1 MNRGL
6 KWKLIAG
13 FALVFLAGGMTGAF
27 ITASQARHFFFGHY
41 HDATSN
47 RIRNRLRV
55 QLHLTDEQLAKI
67 SPIIDKTA
75 AQLDSI
81 RIDTGHR
88 VRETLNKAHREMA
101 ADLTPE
107 QQAKLQK
114 IEARHRRWLH
124 RGPSPTESPPSP
136 ESSPQ

>member
-1 MNRGL
+1 MNRAL
-6 KWKLIAG
+6 KWKLIVG

-27 ITASQARHFFFGHY
+27 ITASQARHFVFGRY

-47 RIRNRLRV
+47 RIRNRLRI
-55 QLHLTDEQLAKI
+55 QLHLTDEQVAKI

-75 AQLDSI
+75 ARIDSI
-81 RIDTGHR
+81 RTDTGRR
-88 VRETLNKAHREMA
+88 VREALNEAYREMA

-114 IEARHRRWLH
+114 IEARPRRWLH
-124 RGPSPTESPPSP
+124 RGRSPAQPSAPEQGPSP
-136 ESSPQ
+136 